1 MGGGEPGPARAAF
14 RWSPSSITSSLAI
27 IGGRGFLARGQ
38 ITSTWLTCLEKFSSA
53 VLWGGWIPSTQ
64 DLLSDKLSPTPTSV
78 QVTQLPCTRQALF
91 LDFLDNLLLL
101 NMCVPLS
108 WDAVRSTFSRLPS
121 LNFSFSAIKMS

>member
-1 MGGGEPGPARAAF
+1 MGGNGETGVR
-14 RWSPSSITSSLAI
+14 SSCVSSLV
-27 IGGRGFLARGQ
+27 GC
-38 ITSTWLTCLEKFSSA
+38 CLEKFSSA

-78 QVTQLPCTRQALF
+78 QVTQIPCTRQALF

-108 WDAVRSTFSRLPS
+108 WDAVRSTFSRLHS
-121 LNFSFSAIKMS
+121 FNFSFSEIKRSGVDKGKCSTSSQAKSGL